1 MKDSEAFFKQL
12 SLLLTAVINK
22 LIGLKFEKKKKNHK
36 LLKVLGSFLIKFDN
50 LWAFGK

>member
-12 SLLLTAVINK
+12 PLLLTAVINK

-50 LWAFGK
+50 L

>member
-22 LIGLKFEKKKKNHK
+22 LTGLKLKKKKFINC
-36 LLKVLGSFLIKFDN
+36 
-50 LWAFGK
+50 

>member
-1 MKDSEAFFKQL
+1 MKGSEAFFKQL

-22 LIGLKFEKKKKNHK
+22 LTGLKLKKKKIHK

-50 LWAFGK
+50 L